1 MKIAVAVFL
10 GEISYAEA
18 IQLTGQV
25 KFDENSYDSFIASSD
40 PTSEKTKIALP
51 PYWHDMVSDHFYAA
65 SLEEE
70 YSH

>member
-1 MKIAVAVFL
+1 
-10 GEISYAEA
+10 
-18 IQLTGQV
+18 V